1 MTGRHWFVASIAT
14 VVVATAVGAAA
25 STLGHDLDGPVN
37 VPFVLV
43 TLALGAAFAA
53 VGGLLVAVRAGNV
66 LGPLL
71 CVSGTALVAE
81 MTLREV
87 VYDALDGGAPQ
98 DWEQIL
104 AWTSGWLD
112 VLGLPLPLVLIL
124 LLFPDGHL
132 PSARWRPVVA
142 LAAAVG
148 AIRLALFVLGPG
160 PVRLDSHDLS
170 VPWSGVVDLDPAT
183 YDRIESATG
192 GTVILLLLAAAASLL
207 IRFWAGN
214 PDTRQR
220 LTPLGLAVA
229 TMVLGIVLQSVPGF
243 AAAGVVV
250 FVIGGA
256 CVPVALTV
264 GALRH
269 RVWDLDPLLVKAIA
283 YAGLAVLVTV
293 LYVAVV
299 QGLVLVL
306 GVRYDD
312 DGLLPS
318 VAATVVV
325 AAVFS
330 PARQRLERAARRLV
344 FGERADPYATL
355 AALPQRLVDA
365 PAADEVLPA
374 TAADHCARSRG
385 RSRRCQ
391 RPVGWGWL
399 TVRVVSATP
408 GRKRPRRVGGGTPPG
423 RARRRAVRRPRS
435 RPAADPRRPPAARR
449 SRRPV
454 RAGAAG
460 RRPVGRAHG
469 AAGPDHGAVRGAGRV
484 PAAHRRRPEPGA
496 QASAA

>member
-53 VGGLLVAVRAGNV
+53 VGGLLVAVRAGGV

-71 CVSGTALVAE
+71 CVSGSALVAE

-87 VYDALDGGAPQ
+87 VYDALDGGTPQ
-98 DWEQIL
+98 DWEQTL
-104 AWTSGWLD
+104 AWMSGWLD

-132 PSARWRPVVA
+132 PSVRWRPVVA

-148 AIRLALFVLGPG
+148 AIRLALFGLGPG

-229 TMVLGIVLQSVPGF
+229 TMVLGIVLQTVPGF

-293 LYVAVV
+293 MYVAVV

-330 PARQRLERAARRLV
+330 PARQRLERAARRFV

-374 TAADHCARSRG
+374 TAQTIARGLGADLAGASVLLAGGGSQSAWYPRPPTESDPLESVAVRHLG
-385 RSRRCQ
+385 E
-391 RPVGWGWL
+391 PVGEL
-399 TVRVVSATP
+399 YVC
-408 GRKRPRRVGGGTPPG
+408 
-423 RARRRAVRRPRS
+423 PRS
-435 RPAADPRRPPAARR
+435 RPAADPRRPPTARR

-454 RAGAAG
+454 RAGAAS

-469 AAGPDHGAVRGAGRV
+469 AAGPDHGAIRGAGRV

>member
-1 MTGRHWFVASIAT
+1 M
-14 VVVATAVGAAA
+14 
-25 STLGHDLDGPVN
+25 
-37 VPFVLV
+37 
-43 TLALGAAFAA
+43 
-53 VGGLLVAVRAGNV
+53 AVRAGNV

-71 CVSGTALVAE
+71 CMSGTALVAE
-81 MTLREV
+81 MTLREI
-87 VYDALDGGAPQ
+87 VYDALRRRHPPGLGARAGL
-98 DWEQIL
+98 DKRL
-104 AWTSGWLD
+104 ARCPGLAPATRPDPAALSRRTPAIGQVASGRR
-112 VLGLPLPLVLIL
+112 
-124 LLFPDGHL
+124 
-132 PSARWRPVVA
+132 ARR
-142 LAAAVG
+142 AVG

-170 VPWSGVVDLDPAT
+170 VPWSGVVGLDPAT
-183 YDRIESATG
+183 YDRIESITG
-192 GTVILLLLAAAASLL
+192 AAVILLLLAAAASLL

-214 PDTRQR
+214 PDTRRR

-299 QGLVLVL
+299 QGMVLVL

-325 AAVFS
+325 AVVFS

-374 TAADHCARSRG
+374 TAQTIARGLGAELAGVSVLLAGGGSRCPWSPRQPAEG
-385 RSRRCQ
+385 RS
-391 RPVGWGWL
+391 
-399 TVRVVSATP
+399 
-408 GRKRPRRVGGGTPPG
+408 GRDGGGTSSG

-435 RPAADPRRPPAARR
+435 RPAADPR
-449 SRRPV
+449 
-454 RAGAAG
+454 
-460 RRPVGRAHG
+460 
-469 AAGPDHGAVRGAGRV
+469 
-484 PAAHRRRPEPGA
+484 
-496 QASAA
+496 